1 MKAIVGI
8 STRMIL
14 ILLTLMNIAGC
25 FGELSDSD
33 NSSDGYVNNNDASGY
48 VIVDTGQI
56 VCYEDSNELV
66 TCTCYR

>member
-1 MKAIVGI
+1 MKAMVRI

-25 FGELSDSD
+25 FGGLPDSG
-33 NSSDGYVNNNDASGY
+33 NSSDGYVTNSDASGF

-56 VCYEDSNELV
+56 VCYENSDELV